1 MKDEDKFTLADER
14 TIQEMLAEYEQKK
27 EQIALIHAAMEA
39 ELSEQ
44 QEQVI
49 NSYEEDREFLSDVRK
64 SLDFTKASTVNVA
77 VGDLMNGET
86 QVQSLYQNSDEYAE
100 IVTSLTAGFDADFQ
114 REVEATREI
123 PVYKEIDTNVT
134 QFNSIVNAPLS
145 NPEISELIDKKSPE
159 KSADVLTVGELVAIT
174 DYTQEL
180 FREYDIREDS
190 VLKDTMGELQLN
202 IEQGKAYVLS
212 EEKSEFS
219 IDDRNVEHEDDK
231 PVEFTESSDGYV
243 MNTSEVI
250 TAENYHQV
258 SDKIEN
264 ENEVVHTEPPRY
276 TTNDLSE
283 VGGNVELEEFDE
295 LGTIE
300 EAQGVLTEE
309 TEEQLEKDDLD
320 LGL

>member
-1 MKDEDKFTLADER
+1 
-14 TIQEMLAEYEQKK
+14 
-27 EQIALIHAAMEA
+27 
-39 ELSEQ
+39 
-44 QEQVI
+44 
-49 NSYEEDREFLSDVRK
+49 
-64 SLDFTKASTVNVA
+64 
-77 VGDLMNGET
+77 MNGC
-86 QVQSLYQNSDEYAE
+86 SDFL
-100 IVTSLTAGFDADFQ
+100 ICNGINRK

-212 EEKSEFS
+212 EEKSEIS
-219 IDDRNVEHEDDK
+219 IDDRNVEREDDK

-283 VGGNVELEEFDE
+283 VGGNIEFEEFDE

-300 EAQGVLTEE
+300 EAQGVLTEDM
-309 TEEQLEKDDLD
+309 EEQLEKDDMD
-320 LGL
+320 LEM

>member
-1 MKDEDKFTLADER
+1 MKNEDKFTLNDER
-14 TIQEMLAEYEQKK
+14 TVQEMLADYNQKK
-27 EQIALIHAAMEA
+27 EQAALFYSAMEA

-44 QEQVI
+44 QKSVI
-49 NSYEEDREFLSDVRK
+49 NEYEESREFLSDVRK
-64 SLDFTKASTVNVA
+64 SLDFTKASTASVV

-86 QVQSLYQNSDEYAE
+86 QIQSLYQNSDEYAE

-114 REVEATREI
+114 REVESTRET

-134 QFNSIVNAPLS
+134 QFNSIANAPLS
-145 NPEISELIDKKSPE
+145 NPEISELIDEKLPE
-159 KSADVLTVGELVAIT
+159 KNADVLTVGEIIAIT

-202 IEQGKAYVLS
+202 IEQGKAYILS
-212 EEKSEFS
+212 EEKSELS
-219 IDDRNVEHEDDK
+219 IEDRNVEREDDK

-250 TAENYHQV
+250 TAENYQQV

-300 EAQGVLTEE
+300 EAQGALTEDMKD
-309 TEEQLEKDDLD
+309 QLEKDDMD
-320 LGL
+320 LEM